1 VTVQYRAQLLDEA
14 VAEDM
19 AELTR
24 LRANPDI
31 TFLDTLDTQR
41 AGLGKL
47 IPAASAEILE
57 ENPRWAY
64 FPWRAT
70 AVAILGPKG
79 FERLRLDRNRNKIT
93 VEEQQHFRTL
103 TIGVIGL
110 SVGHAIAHTLALEGL
125 CGELRL
131 TDFDEIELSNL
142 NRIPATLLDLDLNK
156 AVVVARRI
164 AELDPYLS
172 LVVHTA
178 GATPDNIDEFSDG
191 LDIMVEECDSLDIK
205 VLARHAAS
213 KRGIPILMETSDR
226 GILDVE
232 RYDLDPDLPF
242 FNGLL
247 GDDFDFGAFADMP
260 TAEKVPHVLRILP
273 PSQLSSRM
281 VASMHEVGKTISTW
295 PQLGSDVQLGG
306 ATVAAA
312 VRRIGRGEPLESGRT
327 SVDLHTALD
336 RIADPRLGEEHTLEG
351 A

>member
-1 VTVQYRAQLLDEA
+1 MTEQYQAQLLDESI
-14 VAEDM
+14 AEDK

-31 TFLDTLDTQR
+31 TFLDTLETQR
-41 AGLGKL
+41 AGLEKL
-47 IPAASAEILE
+47 IPAASPEMLA

-64 FPWRAT
+64 YPWRAT
-70 AVAILGPKG
+70 VVAILGPKG

-93 VEEQQHFRTL
+93 VEEQQHLRTL

-172 LVVHTA
+172 VVVHTA
-178 GATPDNIDEFSDG
+178 GATPDNIDEFCDG

-205 VLARHAAS
+205 VLARQAAS

-232 RYDLDPDLPF
+232 RYDLDPDLPY

-247 GDDFDFGAFADMP
+247 GDDVDFGTFADIP
-260 TAEKVPHVLRILP
+260 TAEKVPHVLRILD
-273 PSQLSSRM
+273 R
-281 VASMHEVGKTISTW
+281 K
-295 PQLGSDVQLGG
+295 
-306 ATVAAA
+306 
-312 VRRIGRGEPLESGRT
+312 
-327 SVDLHTALD
+327 SVV
-336 RIADPRLGEEHTLEG
+336 
-351 A
+351 